1 MKITCLL
8 VAFAAATSLRGRK
21 LDVSTTR
28 ITVGEL
34 RTPPPV
40 SPANS
45 TTTTPTLAVARYR
58 QGVLHACVTE
68 NSTKATAYEEYI
80 TATCGPAE
88 QKCFNGLDLPPSSW
102 AFQKSALCLPEG
114 ACMLYQLCL
123 EGALKRTGCASDEQL
138 SRSAGNLKAQCP
150 AWVELL
156 GPFGPLGP
164 ASDGERKRSF
174 RAGDG
179 DADRKLQSGNLLIFV
194 NFRNGV

>member
-8 VAFAAATSLRGRK
+8 VAFAAATGLRGRK
-21 LDVSTTR
+21 PDVSTAR

-58 QGVLHACVTE
+58 QGVLHACVVE

-88 QKCFNGLDLPPSSW
+88 QKCFNGVDVPPSPVSCGHLW
-102 AFQKSALCLPEG
+102 SCRSALCLPEG
-114 ACMLYQLCL
+114 ACMLFQLCL
-123 EGALKRTGCASDEQL
+123 EGVLKRTVRATADTTCMLA
-138 SRSAGNLKAQCP
+138 LKHQA
-150 AWVELL
+150 L
-156 GPFGPLGP
+156 
-164 ASDGERKRSF
+164 
-174 RAGDG
+174 
-179 DADRKLQSGNLLIFV
+179 DRICKGHVYQSSSED
-194 NFRNGV
+194 